1 MGGPGGPPM
10 GGPGGPPM
18 GGPGGPPMGPMGA
31 MGAAGAALAG
41 PGGPGGGPGMGGL
54 PVPMG
59 AGGLR
64 PNFQGTGGEL
74 FVTVLVGYLL
84 TVITFGIY
92 LPWFVCKLQ
101 SFVMANTTLGPTKRG
116 DLRMEFSGRGGE
128 LFVTGLVG
136 YLLTLITFGIYLP
149 WFLVKL
155 IKFFSEN
162 MVATA
167 QDGTRFRLRFEGTG
181 GELFVTV
188 LVGYLLT
195 AITFGI
201 YAPWFICKL
210 NKVLRQRTMIL
221 ENEQTVGNFD
231 FEGKGGE
238 LFVTFLVGYL
248 LTIITVGIYFAW
260 FQVKL
265 MKFMAENTRVAYQGR
280 MFAGSF
286 HGTGG
291 EFFVL
296 NLVGY
301 LLTMITFGIYMPWYM
316 IKQWKFQ
323 FNNHEFNEIGAAPM
337 GALPG
342 GPGMPPGMPPGPP
355 GGYPPGPPPGYPGGP
370 PPGMMGGG
378 MA

>member
-1 MGGPGGPPM
+1 MGGPPMGQAAFGAGAAMAAGGPGGPGAPAL
-10 GGPGGPPM
+10 GGP
-18 GGPGGPPMGPMGA
+18 
-31 MGAAGAALAG
+31 
-41 PGGPGGGPGMGGL
+41 GL

-59 AGGLR
+59 AGGGVR

-84 TVITFGIY
+84 SVITIGIY
-92 LPWFVCKLQ
+92 LPWFMCKLVN
-101 SFVMANTTLGPTKRG
+101 FITANTTLGPTKRG
-116 DLRMEFSGRGGE
+116 DLRMEFTGRGGE

-136 YLLTLITFGIYLP
+136 YLLTILTVGIYLP
-149 WFLVKL
+149 WFMVKL
-155 IKFFSEN
+155 IKFFSDN
-162 MVATA
+162 TVATA
-167 QDGTRFRLRFEGTG
+167 ADGTRLRPRFEGTG
-181 GELFVTV
+181 GELFVTF

-195 AITFGI
+195 MITLGI
-201 YAPWFICKL
+201 YGPWFICKL
-210 NKVLRQRTMIL
+210 TKVLRQRTLIL
-221 ENEQTVGNFD
+221 ENEQPVGNFD

-248 LTIITVGIYFAW
+248 LTLVTIGIYFAW
-260 FQVKL
+260 FQVKM
-265 MKFMAENTRVAYQGR
+265 MKFFAENSRVVYQGR
-280 MFAGSF
+280 VYAGAF

-301 LLTMITFGIYMPWYM
+301 LLTMITIGIYMPWYL

-323 FNNHEFNEIGAAPM
+323 FNNQEFNEIGAAPA
-337 GALPG
+337 GALLGGPGMPPGMPG

-355 GGYPPGPPPGYPGGP
+355 PGYPPQGPGGYPPQG